1 MKWKTNNTPLLGRE
15 IDFMNVEW
23 TEIKK
28 KILFLQF
35 WWTSARRAAKQLY
48 CTTEDLAFLQPNSTT
63 FLSHRAWSVYSSRI
77 PKLRLIINL
86 DFQDTLSFPPDAPTH
101 LKANGTMHQQTIT
114 KNQLQAGCS
123 LGRASTLKVNKMK
136 EVLNSKNAPS
146 VYYMGVLLVEFPG
159 VE

>member
-1 MKWKTNNTPLLGRE
+1 MENKQHTSSGTWNRFYECWDKKNPFPAILMSIRPSCSKTALLH
-15 IDFMNVEW
+15 N
-23 TEIKK
+23 
-28 KILFLQF
+28 
-35 WWTSARRAAKQLY
+35 RRFGFSPTK
-48 CTTEDLAFLQPNSTT
+48 FTT

-101 LKANGTMHQQTIT
+101 LKANGTMHQQTIK

-136 EVLNSKNAPS
+136 EVLNSKNAPL